1 VNGINNRPGR
11 LQKIPSATKQ
21 NLLTKKLGL
30 PVTTAKKRQ
39 RERYQDCA
47 EQDFLE
53 IHFTHRLIRA
63 SQFQQKK
70 YGRNQIA
77 ETR

>member
-30 PVTTAKKRQ
+30 PVTTAKKGN
-39 RERYQDCA
+39 ENV
-47 EQDFLE
+47 
-53 IHFTHRLIRA
+53 T
-63 SQFQQKK
+63 K
-70 YGRNQIA
+70 IA
-77 ETR
+77 PSKIFWKFISLTG